1 MNLFGQFEDLLQAEA
16 PQIPADLQEEALR
29 AIFAARDTLITC
41 EQTINVMT
49 QQTVALIDGM
59 DFSFLYDEYRS
70 LFTIGF
76 NAEHARKDQS
86 FYDLLASEARLL
98 SFLAVA
104 RGEGPQKHWFSLGRS
119 LANTPG
125 GKALVSWS
133 GTMFEYLM
141 PLLLMPTYE
150 HTLLDETYR
159 TVVRRQIE
167 YGRHRGVPWG
177 ISESCYHLTD
187 AQGTVCATI
196 GTSVQWTRLRIEQQ
210 LLEEH
215 GAPLEPLV
223 LLFALHCIQ
232 VQQNRAAAGAAN

>member
-1 MNLFGQFEDLLQAEA
+1 MNLFGQLEDLLEA
-16 PQIPADLQEEALR
+16 GAPELPVDLQNETLR
-29 AIFAARDTLITC
+29 AMVSARDTLLAC

-104 RGEGPQKHWFSLGRS
+104 RGEVPQKHWFSLGRS

-133 GTMFEYLM
+133 GTMFE
-141 PLLLMPTYE
+141 
-150 HTLLDETYR
+150 
-159 TVVRRQIE
+159 
-167 YGRHRGVPWG
+167 
-177 ISESCYHLTD
+177 
-187 AQGTVCATI
+187 
-196 GTSVQWTRLRIEQQ
+196 
-210 LLEEH
+210 
-215 GAPLEPLV
+215 
-223 LLFALHCIQ
+223 
-232 VQQNRAAAGAAN
+232 